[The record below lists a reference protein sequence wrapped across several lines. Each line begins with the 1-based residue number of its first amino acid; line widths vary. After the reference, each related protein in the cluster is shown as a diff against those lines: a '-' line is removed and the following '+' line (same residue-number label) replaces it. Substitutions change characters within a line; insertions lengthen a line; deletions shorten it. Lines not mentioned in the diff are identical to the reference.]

1 VWDHWE
7 VDEDGY
13 VADSYDIDAARE
25 FRFDSARARYL
36 ARNLDPATLTG
47 STPTVM
53 PLSPQLWTM
62 YDGDEPYLDFDVD
75 DDGTTMTQTDTKQY
89 VAGLA
94 ELDLLTSATSYL
106 HGDLI
111 RSLVGTTDDNGT
123 FATGTFAYTA
133 FGEPAGA
140 ADPLAVTRYT
150 YAGGWGYEDGLIVLV
165 GQDAELPP
173 LTLSHVGA
181 RWYQPDIGRFVQ
193 RDPIGIEGGR
203 NVYLYNAGDPVRAV
217 DPMGLDR
224 WIVGSGLHQG
234 IVVTDPAGGFTEVGS
249 KMQVVGEDEPSFHTV
264 KDDVQNLM
272 NIVLCASTG
281 GVGEIAVGP
290 AGNPG
295 RPPDVKSTSE
305 EDAAF
310 LREFYNGKHVYY
322 NAWWGNCRN
331 WARRHLKWGLH

>member
-1 VWDHWE
+1 VSRDDEDCRLFLESYYNGNGSLWVAVWDHWE

-13 VADSYDIDAARE
+13 VADSYAIDAGRE
-25 FRFDSARARYL
+25 FRFDSPRARYL
-36 ARNLDPATLTG
+36 VRDLDPATLTG

-111 RSLVGTTDDNGT
+111 RSLVMTTDDEG
-123 FATGTFAYTA
+123 AAAAGAFAYTA

-150 YAGGWGYEDGLIVLV
+150 YAGGWGYEDGLIVLA
-165 GQDAELPP
+165 GQDPDLPP

-193 RDPIGIEGGR
+193 RDPIGIEGGL
-203 NVYLYNAGDPVRAV
+203 NGYSYCGNAPSSAIDP
-217 DPMGLDR
+217 DG
-224 WIVGSGLHQG
+224 
-234 IVVTDPAGGFTEVGS
+234 TEVID
-249 KMQVVGEDEPSFHTV
+249 VGEPLPSNPTPYPRPPGMRNHIV
-264 KDDVQNLM
+264 YRPAAPRPPRIPWYKPNLPPTLTAGRL
-272 NIVLCASTG
+272 IG
-281 GVGEIAVGP
+281 AVGI
-290 AGNPG
+290 
-295 RPPDVKSTSE
+295 
-305 EDAAF
+305 AF
-310 LREFYNGKHVYY
+310 CVGYAVGTVADQAVGH
-322 NAWWGNCRN
+322 
-331 WARRHLKWGLH
+331 